1 MSFILQGKKTLP
13 LPSYSSLQNQG
24 SGIQPCLRF
33 VANIVLL
40 GLAGMLLCA
49 CPSPKK
55 QVTTQPPPAPPAP
68 EIQPATPPPTS
79 VQPRTAAKLFT
90 LDPEALALIRS
101 RAKANDPV
109 LQPALDALRKRAKE
123 ALAMPL
129 VQVTAKPKDLWARSG
144 DPKDYLSVSKFA
156 WPDPANP
163 GKWIM
168 IDGKPNEEA
177 MKNLDGP
184 RIKTLGTRIT
194 ALAEGW
200 YFLGDARYAQAAA
213 EQLRAWFLDPVTGM
227 NPNMN
232 FAQAIKPDEDGKPW
246 GIIDA
251 NRFPEILN
259 SVGLL
264 ADSGAW
270 TAADETALQDWFRKF
285 NRWLVESPLGKSERA
300 AKNNHGT
307 FYDLILATGAA
318 YAGDDALVREVLQNV
333 GPGRLDGQVASD
345 GSTPEE
351 TRRAESAMYTLW
363 NLTGLCDLA
372 DLGKKYDVEI
382 WNYPDAPNAKLRQI
396 GNFLLPYALGEKEWT
411 FGQQK
416 MSRNGPREYFRR
428 AFAAYGDPKF
438 EQALQSILATTQMEE
453 YAADRSVLLRPWPAG
468 QEPWLKASSAS
479 PEKN

>member
-1 MSFILQGKKTLP
+1 MNLQIPHKF
-13 LPSYSSLQNQG
+13 QG
-24 SGIQPCLRF
+24 SPQNRKNFRAGIT
-33 VANIVLL
+33 A
-40 GLAGMLLCA
+40 GLHAIAALFLCG
-49 CPSPKK
+49 CPAPKK
-55 QVTTQPPPAPPAP
+55 PVAAQPPAREVQPAP
-68 EIQPATPPPTS
+68 PPPTS
-79 VQPRTAAKLFT
+79 VKPQTAAKLFT
-90 LDPEALALIRS
+90 LDAESLASIRS
-101 RAKANDPV
+101 RAKANDPA
-109 LQPALDALRKRAKE
+109 LQPALDALRQRADE
-123 ALAMPL
+123 ALTTP
-129 VQVTAKPKDLWARSG
+129 VVRVTDKPQDLRARSG

-184 RIKTLGTRIT
+184 RIKTLGIRIT

-200 YFLGDARYAQAAA
+200 YFLGDPRYAQAAA
-213 EQLRAWFLDPVTGM
+213 EQLRAWFLDPVTAM

-270 TAADETALQDWFRKF
+270 TAADDTALQDWFRKF
-285 NRWLVESPLGKSERA
+285 NRWLVASPLGKSERA

-318 YAGDDALVREVLQNV
+318 YTGDDALAREVLQNV
-333 GPGRLDGQVASD
+333 GPGRLDGQVAPD

-351 TRRAESAMYTLW
+351 TKRAESAMYTLW
-363 NLTGLCDLA
+363 NLSGLCDLA
-372 DLGKKYDVEI
+372 DLGKKYGIEI

-396 GNFLLPYALGEKEWT
+396 GNFLLPYALGEKEWA

-416 MSRNGPREYFRR
+416 MNRTGPRDYFRR
-428 AFAAYGDPKF
+428 ASAVYGDPKF
-438 EQALQSILATTQMEE
+438 GQALQSILAATPMKE

-468 QEPWLKASSAS
+468 QEPWLKASSVS
-479 PEKN
+479 PAKD

>member
-1 MSFILQGKKTLP
+1 MRTLKKLRNRWVTVIVWIAGVWLAACSGQKNNAP
-13 LPSYSSLQNQG
+13 LPGSPLPKPTTDQNKDAEALSSPQVKEASTC
-24 SGIQPCLRF
+24 SG
-33 VANIVLL
+33 
-40 GLAGMLLCA
+40 
-49 CPSPKK
+49 
-55 QVTTQPPPAPPAP
+55 
-68 EIQPATPPPTS
+68 
-79 VQPRTAAKLFT
+79 PRVFT
-90 LDPEALALIRS
+90 LDPTSLAAARS
-101 RAKANDPV
+101 RAKAGD
-109 LQPALDALRKRAKE
+109 PALLPALQALRQRAEE
-123 ALAMPL
+123 ALAMP
-129 VQVTAKPKDLWARSG
+129 VVHVTGKPRDLWARSG

-177 MKNLDGP
+177 MKNLDSP
-184 RIKTLGTRIT
+184 RIKTLGARVT

-200 YFLGDARYAQAAA
+200 YFLNDPRYAQAAT
-213 EQLRAWFLDPVTGM
+213 EQIRAWFLDPATGM

-259 SVGLL
+259 SIGLL
-264 ADSGAW
+264 ADSAAW
-270 TAADETALQDWFRKF
+270 TPTDESALQDWFRRF
-285 NRWLVESPLGKSERA
+285 NQWLVESPLGKSERA

-307 FYDLILATGAA
+307 FYDLTLATGAA
-318 YAGDDALVREVLQNV
+318 YTGDEALVREVLQNV
-333 GPGRLDGQVASD
+333 GPGRLQGQVAAD

-351 TRRAESAMYTLW
+351 TKRAESAMYTLW

-372 DLGKKYDVEI
+372 DLGKKYNVEI
-382 WNYPDAPNAKLRQI
+382 WCYPDVQAAKLRQI

-416 MSRNGPREYFRR
+416 MSRNGSRDYFRR
-428 AFAAYGDPKF
+428 ASAACGDPRF
-438 EQALQSILATTQMEE
+438 EKALQSILAITKLEE

-468 QEPWLKASSAS
+468 REPWRLPAN
-479 PEKN
+479 PQKN

>member
-1 MSFILQGKKTLP
+1 M
-13 LPSYSSLQNQG
+13 
-24 SGIQPCLRF
+24 
-33 VANIVLL
+33 A
-40 GLAGMLLCA
+40 
-49 CPSPKK
+49 
-55 QVTTQPPPAPPAP
+55 TQPPSVPPTP
-68 EIQPATPPPTS
+68 EIQPTTPPPTS
-79 VQPRTAAKLFT
+79 VKPRTGAKLFT
-90 LDPEALALIRS
+90 LDPEALALIRF
-101 RAKANDPV
+101 RAKAKDPA
-109 LQPALDALRKRAKE
+109 LQPALDALRKRADE

-177 MKNLDGP
+177 MKKLDGP

-200 YFLGDARYAQAAA
+200 YFLGDTRYAQAAA

-270 TAADETALQDWFRKF
+270 SAADDTALQDWFRKF
-285 NRWLVESPLGKSERA
+285 KRWLVESPLGKSERA

-318 YAGDDALVREVLQNV
+318 YTGDDALVREVLQNV
-333 GPGRLDGQVASD
+333 GPGRLDGQVAAD

-351 TRRAESAMYTLW
+351 TQRAESAMYTLW

-396 GNFLLPYALGEKEWT
+396 GNFLLPYALGDKEWA

-428 AFAAYGDPKF
+428 ASAAYGDPKF
-438 EQALQSILATTQMEE
+438 EAALHSILANTRMEE

-468 QEPWLKASSAS
+468 QEPWLKASSS
-479 PEKN
+479 SHGKN